1 MICVSHKLLIQF
13 FRMIFISGKNDGCS
27 SRLHTGCYILNNLIV
42 PNVMIADNLIRFI
55 GMHPFAIRPPWHN
68 RARKPWIN
76 KMCDSLRFRLIL
88 RRILVADRSQQHIVD
103 FFQSVRTHRRR
114 RYSINIFSR
123 RPP

>member
-1 MICVSHKLLIQF
+1 MIRVFHKPLIQF
-13 FRMIFISGKNDGCS
+13 FQMIFISRKNDGRS
-27 SRLHTGCYILNNLIV
+27 SRLHTGFYILNNLIV
-42 PNVMIADNLIRFI
+42 SNAMITDNLICFI
-55 GMHPFAIRPPWHN
+55 WMHPFSIRPPWHN